1 MNIHLLNCK
10 VRAFLFLL
18 EFPLEII
25 LSPSNNSTLF
35 HHLDYLYY
43 CMMALCGSGID
54 SFENQGCIPVDE
66 IITMLLQSL
75 LWLTIKLWCQ
85 YVLWSSMISFLA
97 KDWQPV
103 FCFIFFFPVL
113 EEVFLQQI
121 SNIPI
126 RDYSLLKLLKSQ
138 LDNARET
145 YSADVCQIT

>member
-1 MNIHLLNCK
+1 MNIQLLNCK
-10 VRAFLFLL
+10 ARAFLFLL

-25 LSPSNNSTLF
+25 LSHSNNSTLL

-66 IITMLLQSL
+66 IITVLLQSL

-97 KDWQPV
+97 KDWRPV
-103 FCFIFFFPVL
+103 FFFFPCSGGG
-113 EEVFLQQI
+113 FFCDRFQT
-121 SNIPI
+121 
-126 RDYSLLKLLKSQ
+126 SQ
-138 LDNARET
+138 LG
-145 YSADVCQIT
+145 IIHF